1 MNINQDLYQRENWE
15 KSSYASGVNSTYQQ
29 SHLNIKDAFSKFL
42 PKPKLQFEITSEQI
56 QQMEADIL
64 MTDEQQRA
72 EKAMR

>member
-1 MNINQDLYQRENWE
+1 
-15 KSSYASGVNSTYQQ
+15 VNSTYQQ
-29 SHLNIKDAFSKFL
+29 SHLNIKDAFSKLL